1 MNRLFVTYTYITHNK
16 PITDMDNV
24 QLTSKQKK
32 FLDYII
38 TYREENQI
46 WPTYR
51 EIADTFNFRSPN
63 SVTQNLQSLLK
74 KGYLVKTDDSEY
86 ELHNRYLKKK
96 KQSVYLPEEPTYGGI
111 PIRGI
116 ISAGYL
122 QEAVEANLGSIT
134 LQHLFPNLNRIFA
147 LRISGQSMRNTG
159 IFDGDFVLLMDD
171 DINDGDIGAVMYN
184 GETSLKRIY
193 YGPDGLRLEPAN
205 EEYRDI
211 HVEPDIF
218 EEVKIIG
225 KYVGHVNKTGIYKT
239 IHSKAS

>member
-1 MNRLFVTYTYITHNK
+1 
-16 PITDMDNV
+16 MDNV

-38 TYREENQI
+38 TYRDENEI

-51 EIADTFNFRSPN
+51 EIADQFGFKSPN

-74 KGYLVKTDDSEY
+74 KGYLVKTDDNEY

-96 KQSVYLPEEPTYGGI
+96 SVKIDSQLEEPLYGGI

-122 QEAVEANLGSIT
+122 QEAVESNLGNIT
-134 LQHLFPNLNRIFA
+134 LKHLFPNLHKLFA
-147 LRISGQSMRNTG
+147 LRVSGQSMRDAN
-159 IFDGDFVLLMDD
+159 INDGDFVLLVDD
-171 DINDGDIGAVMYN
+171 DIRDGDIGAVMYD
-184 GETSLKRIY
+184 GQTSLKRIY
-193 YGPDGLRLEPAN
+193 YGPNGLRLEPAN

-211 HVEPDIF
+211 HIEPDIF
-218 EEVKIIG
+218 EEVRIIG
-225 KYVGHVNKTGIYKT
+225 KYVGHVNRNGIYKNV
-239 IHSKAS
+239 HQKAS